1 MSRAGF
7 ERVLS
12 REFYLWGGGPAG
24 CETQAYVRR
33 KGLWPTCGVPVC
45 VIMWGLRWWPQA
57 YGWLPVRD
65 ESGGFSFSFASFAKF
80 SQSFEAAVG
89 EVVGSAR
96 PTVSAD
102 NKYGGSPRLRAVRKD
117 HGAGGRG
124 VAGRAAPVFES
135 ETRARLRARR
145 VCVSRRARAVW
156 VRSGAVGRGIRGGVW
171 PCWPPRRRRAWRERR
186 HP

>member
-12 REFYLWGGGPAG
+12 GAG
-24 CETQAYVRR
+24 RPGVRRGHTYHVRR

-45 VIMWGLRWWPQA
+45 VVMWGLRWWPQA

-89 EVVGSAR
+89 EVVGL
-96 PTVSAD
+96 V
-102 NKYGGSPRLRAVRKD
+102 
-117 HGAGGRG
+117 
-124 VAGRAAPVFES
+124 
-135 ETRARLRARR
+135 
-145 VCVSRRARAVW
+145 RRANH
-156 VRSGAVGRGIRGGVW
+156 GIL
-171 PCWPPRRRRAWRERR
+171 WREREDA
-186 HP
+186 